1 MLPRLIVG
9 LGNPGPEYVG
19 TRHNVGFEVL
29 DAVLAR
35 VPSPPEL
42 VHKHDGLF
50 CSARF
55 AGRSLCF
62 LKPIAYMNNSGD
74 VIEKL
79 VRSLDLAADEVL
91 VVYDCIDLPLGRIR
105 LRQKGSSGG
114 HRGVESIIEKLR
126 TDQFPRL
133 RVGIGRP
140 DRATIDYVL
149 SSWDTDELPLVQE
162 VVGVSVDALLL
173 AIRRGVPVAMNA
185 FNAWSPVP
193 ESDTSGEN

>member
-19 TRHNVGFEVL
+19 TRHNVGFEIL
-29 DAVLAR
+29 EAFLAR
-35 VPSPPEL
+35 VPSPTEW

-50 CSARF
+50 CSVRF
-55 AGRSLCF
+55 AGRSLCL
-62 LKPIAYMNNSGD
+62 LKPMTYMNNSGD
-74 VIEKL
+74 AVEKL
-79 VRSLDLAADEVL
+79 VRALDLTADEVL
-91 VVYDCIDLPLGRIR
+91 VVYDCMDLPLGRIR

-126 TDQFPRL
+126 TDQFSRL

-149 SSWDTDELPLVQE
+149 SGWETDELPLAQE
-162 VVGVSVDALLL
+162 VVDVSVDALLL
-173 AIRRGVPVAMNA
+173 AIRRGVPVAMNT
-185 FNAWSPVP
+185 FNAWSPVS
-193 ESDTSGEN
+193 ESDTSSEN